1 MLPLNRPDGSS
12 METQRQPV
20 GVTVEFCGEV
30 IAVDSDRFTI
40 GREGDLSVDDNQF
53 LHRRFLLLH
62 QQGSLWALSNVGT
75 QLTAT
80 VTDRSGQLE
89 AFLAPG
95 ATLPLVFDVTMV
107 SFTAGP
113 TTYGLTIN
121 CPDPPFVGASVPRAA
136 SGDTTIGATSLTP
149 DQRRL
154 VVALAEPRLRGDG
167 RASVVLPSNAEAA
180 ERLGWAITRFNRKL
194 DNVCQKLSR
203 LGVRGLHGGPDRLA
217 SNRRSRLVEYAVATR
232 LVTKDDLVLLQQSG
246 MSGAEA
252 GGDAE

>member
-1 MLPLNRPDGSS
+1 MSW
-12 METQRQPV
+12 T
-20 GVTVEFCGEV
+20 
-30 IAVDSDRFTI
+30 TI
-40 GREGDLSVDDNQF
+40 GAGATGEKAFAS
-53 LHRRFLLLH
+53 
-62 QQGSLWALSNVGT
+62 ALSGF
-75 QLTAT
+75 
-80 VTDRSGQLE
+80 E
-89 AFLAPG
+89 AAP
-95 ATLPLVFDVTMV
+95 
-107 SFTAGP
+107 
-113 TTYGLTIN
+113 
-121 CPDPPFVGASVPRAA
+121 